1 MSIQLKSAAEIAKL
15 REANLVVA
23 DVLDALEAAATP
35 GRHRPGI

>member
-23 DVLDALEAAATP
+23 DVLDALR
-35 GRHRPGI
+35 GRRQARASRPGS